1 MKRTKLLLIACAF
14 LLTAAAARPAKSDS
28 CQYSHRCEACPDNQ
42 GTHLCTI
49 TVCGSTTTI
58 SCLACSPECILPPG
72 D

>member
-1 MKRTKLLLIACAF
+1 MKRTRVLLIACAF

-28 CQYSHRCEACPDNQ
+28 CQFFRRCEDCPDHQ

-49 TVCGSTTTI
+49 TVCGMTTSI
-58 SCLACSPECILPPG
+58 SCLACSGECFLPA